1 MEGFSI
7 EQPITSSGTRMP
19 QSPRRPTHQLPPR
32 LNIHPTASSDLGPPA
47 QVQVF
52 NSNQYKDI
60 SLSFFLFI
68 ARHTSAFKLLFSVN
82 IP

>member
-1 MEGFSI
+1 MEAFSI

-47 QVQVF
+47 QVQVL
-52 NSNQYKDI
+52 NSDQYKDI
-60 SLSFFLFI
+60 RVFVTLFI
-68 ARHTSAFKLLFSVN
+68 AQHTRAFILLFSVN